1 MVASIPAGGTT
12 PSQYQTGQ
20 VGSGTSTPVG
30 GTGAVDGTGAPL
42 AGAAGASGPVPTAPD
57 PVVASAVYASIL
69 SSLQEIAPEL
79 SSEDATSLLLEA
91 VSDIQKTV
99 TESDSNKL
107 KIDQEKKRSSLQ
119 QKQEQL
125 DEAAKKIADA
135 SEKTKNLSIWDKI
148 KAAFQAVVAVLQI
161 VIGIVCCCFGA
172 AIPGVTMIVSG
183 VTSAIMA
190 LDSIVKAAT
199 GHGIAG
205 SIHLLLHPDDTDGA
219 AKADLGFGVSM
230 AGIALVIAIIGGG
243 MGTDPSSAA
252 AGIANAT
259 FAITTSVV
267 AIGTAAGDVATGVI
281 KFEAAEKQADAQE
294 QQATGKRKE
303 ALIQALDDIIDQAI
317 TRLTSNG
324 QKFADILDSLTDL
337 LKQHTDSV
345 SSARFSA

>member
-12 PSQYQTGQ
+12 PNQYQTGQ

-42 AGAAGASGPVPTAPD
+42 AGAAGASGPVPTVPD

-107 KIDQEKKRSSLQ
+107 KIDQEKKRASLQ

-125 DEAAKKIADA
+125 DEASKKIAEA
-135 SEKTKNLSIWDKI
+135 AETSKNLSIWDKI
-148 KAAFQAVVAVLQI
+148 KAAFQALVAVLQI

-172 AIPGVTMIVSG
+172 AVPGVTMILGG

-190 LDSIVKAAT
+190 IDSIVKAAT

-205 SIHLLLHPDDTDGA
+205 SIHLLLHPDDTEGA
-219 AKADLGFGVSM
+219 ANADLGFGVGM
-230 AGIALVIAIIGGG
+230 AGVALIIGIVGG
-243 MGTDPSSAA
+243 AMDPSTAA
-252 AGIANAT
+252 AAAANAA
-259 FAITTSVV
+259 FTTISCVV
-267 AIGTAAGDVATGVI
+267 AIGTAVGDVTTGVI
-281 KFEAAEKQADAQE
+281 KYEAAEKQADAQE

-324 QKFADILDSLTDL
+324 QKFSDILDSLTDL

>member
-1 MVASIPAGGTT
+1 MVASIPAGGILQN
-12 PSQYQTGQ
+12 QYQTGQ
-20 VGSGTSTPVG
+20 VGSGTDTPVG
-30 GTGAVDGTGAPL
+30 GAGAVVGTGAPS
-42 AGAAGASGPVPTAPD
+42 AGAAGATGPVPGASD
-57 PVVASAVYASIL
+57 PVVTSAVYASIL
-69 SSLQEIAPEL
+69 SSLREIAPDL

-125 DEAAKKIADA
+125 DEAAKKIAEA
-135 SEKTKNLSIWDKI
+135 AESTKNMSIWDKI
-148 KAAFQAVVAVLQI
+148 KAAFQAFVAVLQI
-161 VIGIVCCCFGA
+161 VVGIVACCFGA
-172 AIPGVTMIVSG
+172 AVPGVTMILSG
-183 VTSAIMA
+183 VTSAVMA

-205 SIHLLLHPDDTDGA
+205 SIHLLLHPGDDDGA
-219 AKADLGFGVSM
+219 AKADLGMGVSL
-230 AGIALVIAIIGGG
+230 AGIALIIGIVGG
-243 MGTDPSSAA
+243 CMDPSSAA

-259 FAITTSVV
+259 FAITSSVI
-267 AIGTAAGDVATGVI
+267 AIGTAAGDVTTGVL
-281 KFEAAEKQADAQE
+281 KYQAADKQAEAQD
-294 QQATGKRKE
+294 QQAVGKRKE

-317 TRLTSNG
+317 TRLTANG

-345 SSARFSA
+345 SAARFSA